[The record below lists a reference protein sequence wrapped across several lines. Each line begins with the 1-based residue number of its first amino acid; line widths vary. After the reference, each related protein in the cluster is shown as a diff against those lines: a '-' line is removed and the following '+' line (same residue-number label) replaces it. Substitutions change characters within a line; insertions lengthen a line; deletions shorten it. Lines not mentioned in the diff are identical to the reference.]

1 MPQSN
6 HNQGSEIRIDQPN
19 KAIDLRSHFKVIKRN
34 SKNQPVVPTASVA
47 DANPAM
53 PDANDQN
60 QTSIVNSD
68 YLNSL
73 YVSSIDTLQV
83 ADLELNQSS
92 TAPHTGSFT
101 RIDDNHSEH
110 TKNSISSSSF
120 IKRNSNTEPD
130 AANSPPF
137 LEGTDTKSET
147 PPVVL
152 EIGPPQISESNDNT
166 GVGDRVSHPHELP
179 VEALFQADEYRPSFE
194 TSFVEVGGESQEAA
208 ITGKTKNVTYH
219 IGAAKFKCLES
230 INPAW
235 TVENYHWPSTVTE
248 LLRRYP
254 DRFEAVGNAI
264 KSALKNNQTAFAVT
278 GLYRRQGQT
287 TMSICLADWAAKN
300 GLKCL
305 LVDADLNQPG
315 LALAAGLP
323 RPINWRSAI
332 REEEFV
338 ELALVHSISDS
349 IDLMPQGESAL
360 HSSMMVD
367 DWKILEQII
376 SDFKPHYDLILV
388 DLGPIREWIRTS
400 VIRSIDGAISV
411 SHAGIDQAALKGSFL
426 TLSNRGIP
434 VVAITENRS
443 LG

>member
-1 MPQSN
+1 MPQPN
-6 HNQGSEIRIDQPN
+6 HNQGTEIRIDQPN
-19 KAIDLRSHFKVIKRN
+19 KNVDLRYHFKVTKRN
-34 SKNQPVVPTASVA
+34 SKTQPALPTASVTDVNTTMSEA
-47 DANPAM
+47 V
-53 PDANDQN
+53 DQN
-60 QTSIVNSD
+60 QTSIVNLD
-68 YLNSL
+68 YLNSS
-73 YVSSIDTLQV
+73 YISSIDTLQI
-83 ADLELNQSS
+83 ANLEFNS
-92 TAPHTGSFT
+92 TTNEPNTGSFC
-101 RIDDNHSEH
+101 RVDDKHSEH
-110 TKNSISSSSF
+110 TKGAISSSF
-120 IKRNSNTEPD
+120 IKRNKQTESAAATSPQSSMGKNSASD
-130 AANSPPF
+130 A
-137 LEGTDTKSET
+137 

-152 EIGPPQISESNDNT
+152 EIGPPRISESNDNT
-166 GVGDRVSHPHELP
+166 GAGERVSNPHEEP
-179 VEALFQADEYRPSFE
+179 VEAQLQTHENKISFE
-194 TSFVEVGGESQEAA
+194 PSSAEVAEDSQGAA
-208 ITGKTKNVTYH
+208 ISGETKNVTYH

-248 LLRRYP
+248 LLGRYP
-254 DRFEAVGNAI
+254 DRFKAVGNAI
-264 KSALKNNQTAFAVT
+264 KSALKNNQTALAVT

-287 TMSICLADWAAKN
+287 TLSICLADWAAKN
-300 GLKCL
+300 GMKCL

-323 RPINWRSAI
+323 RPINWRKVI
-332 REEEFV
+332 RQEEFV

-376 SDFKPHYDLILV
+376 NDFKPHYDLILV

-434 VVAITENRS
+434 VVAIAENRS
-443 LG
+443 LA